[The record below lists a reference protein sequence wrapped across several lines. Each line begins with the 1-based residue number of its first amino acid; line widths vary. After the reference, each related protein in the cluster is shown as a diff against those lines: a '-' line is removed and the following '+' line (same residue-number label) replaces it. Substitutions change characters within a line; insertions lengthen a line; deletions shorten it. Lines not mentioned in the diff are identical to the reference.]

1 MALGVYLVGNTYQT
15 TYFCFLAVYMKQLKT
30 LCLAAIICAVAPN
43 VQAQAKKRFKGK
55 PIEFGLSVGASN
67 YMGDLTPSIALGE
80 SHLAGGLLCRFNYS
94 DFITLRGNATFGQI
108 SGDDKNYSSDPFRK
122 QRNLNFKSNIME
134 FSGVVEWNI
143 LGFGETTRERPFSPF
158 LYAGLGVF
166 KFNPMT
172 QFHYMPNVTDATG
185 KSIHDAQLQ
194 QFDGKWIELQ
204 PLGTEGQETTKYN
217 ERRRYSLTQVCV
229 PLGFGFKK
237 QVDEFWAVGFD
248 MGARVTF
255 TDYMDDVS
263 LTYVEDQI
271 VGGNNGLLAAALA
284 DRGPEL
290 GYERF
295 YNGDPRGTSKAN
307 DMYLFMNFTVTRKIV
322 GGKTVC
328 FQF

>member
-1 MALGVYLVGNTYQT
+1 MR
-15 TYFCFLAVYMKQLKT
+15 QLKS
-30 LCLAAIICAVAPN
+30 LLLASVVCLSAAQVEG
-43 VQAQAKKRFKGK
+43 QSKKRFKGK
-55 PIEFGLSVGASN
+55 PIEFGVSLGASN
-67 YMGDLTPSIALGE
+67 YLGDLTPSIAVNE
-80 SHLAGGLLCRFNYS
+80 SHVAGGLLCRFNYS
-94 DFITLRGNATFGQI
+94 DFLTLRGNATFGTI
-108 SGDDKNYSSDPFRK
+108 SGDDKNYASDAFR
-122 QRNLNFKSNIME
+122 QRRNLNFRSNVVE
-134 FSGVVEWNI
+134 FSGVIEWNI
-143 LGFGETTRERPFSPF
+143 TGFGETMRERPASPF
-158 LYAGLGVF
+158 LYAGIGVF

-172 QFHYMPNVTDATG
+172 KFEYMPTKTLNGAP
-185 KSIHDAQLQ
+185 IHDPQLK

-204 PLGTEGQETTKYN
+204 VYGTEGQETTKYN
-217 ERRRYSLTQVCV
+217 ERRRYPLTQVCV
-229 PLGFGFKK
+229 PIGFGYKK
-237 QVDEFWAVGFD
+237 QLDDFWAIGLD

-255 TDYMDDVS
+255 TDYLDDVS

-307 DMYLFMNFTVTRKIV
+307 DMYLFLNLTVTRKIV